1 MMARMSALIA
11 QRNTKAAEVEKAAAE
26 LASLDA
32 EIRATAARL
41 AVGVYMPTETANGDV
56 HPVGENGSNGTNG
69 HGVPM
74 AGPFTSAVT
83 PPSNPR
89 PQLAQRKMELLG
101 LLRSKPEVSLAQLA
115 IRMYGNEGR
124 SARVNVTEYC
134 ADLEAHGYIKSGSR
148 PDTFCLT
155 EKGRAMCL

>member
-1 MMARMSALIA
+1 MERMSALLA
-11 QRNTKAAEVEKAAAE
+11 QRGPKAAEVDKAVAE
-26 LASLDA
+26 LAALDA
-32 EIRATAARL
+32 EIRATAAQL
-41 AVGVYMPTETANGDV
+41 AGVADIHPETANGAA

-74 AGPFTSAVT
+74 MGPFTSAVT

-101 LLRSKPEVSLAQLA
+101 LLRDKPEVGLAHLA

-155 EKGRAMCL
+155 EKGRAMCQ